1 MASLRRVRVPGPLE
15 PYSDGFAEF
24 LQQLGYSPWTVKS
37 DLVLMGR
44 LSRWLVEHDL
54 AASGLTTVEV
64 DRFARGL
71 RGEGPGRRR
80 SPKGL
85 TPLVRYLREQ
95 GVIPEF
101 SAEVADD
108 VLGRLLDEFVSFLVD
123 ERGLAAGTVWYYR
136 ATARRF
142 LSRSSALRGVSNA
155 GLDEVTAATIRSF
168 VLSESRTRGVG
179 SVKNV
184 VTALRA
190 LLRFCHTRGYVPTS
204 LAGAVPAVA
213 SWRQVSLPRTVRS
226 DDLSRLLASCD
237 RRTAVGRRD
246 YAILVVLSRLGLRTR
261 EVATLTVDDIAW
273 RDGELLV
280 HGKGNR
286 HDRLPLPVDV
296 GGAIA
301 DYCRWGRRQGA
312 CRGLFLHVRAPYGVL
327 SSSAVGKVVERACD
341 RGGLA
346 RLSAH
351 QFRHATA
358 TALRQAGAPLFEI
371 GQVLRHAHPVTTAGY
386 GSITAPELVAVA
398 QVWPGGSR

>member
-1 MASLRRVRVPGPLE
+1 M
-15 PYSDGFAEF
+15 
-24 LQQLGYSPWTVKS
+24 
-37 DLVLMGR
+37 
-44 LSRWLVEHDL
+44 
-54 AASGLTTVEV
+54 
-64 DRFARGL
+64 
-71 RGEGPGRRR
+71 
-80 SPKGL
+80 
-85 TPLVRYLREQ
+85 
-95 GVIPEF
+95 
-101 SAEVADD
+101 
-108 VLGRLLDEFVSFLVD
+108 
-123 ERGLAAGTVWYYR
+123 
-136 ATARRF
+136 
-142 LSRSSALRGVSNA
+142 
-155 GLDEVTAATIRSF
+155 
-168 VLSESRTRGVG
+168 
-179 SVKNV
+179 
-184 VTALRA
+184 
-190 LLRFCHTRGYVPTS
+190 
-204 LAGAVPAVA
+204 
-213 SWRQVSLPRTVRS
+213 RS

-398 QVWPGGSR
+398 QVWSGGSR